1 MGAQLG
7 RRALTEADRQGAA
20 TADLAALAR
29 GGRINFFGFVLR
41 LLARLP
47 FLFIAGR
54 MYGAE
59 QLGRFAYA
67 VLILEFAAQL
77 ATLGLKRGLAQQL
90 ARTDKPHVCVVADAL
105 LVAAIGSAIVMT
117 LLAIFPQAMFPNS
130 EIKGMEWA
138 LPVTVFALAWSDICL
153 AALAYRHDVGAT
165 VRARA
170 IVEPWTIS
178 IAAFGLYFVWPRD
191 GLIIAYAAS
200 MVGALIASV
209 IPFLNSYGLPH
220 GWSPDPGTLWH
231 LARRNL
237 PVAAADA
244 VEWGSRRIDIAIL
257 GLLASPAIVGI
268 YYVAQNV
275 ASLPAKLK
283 TSFDPILGPVIS
295 RNLADGDKLAVAKQ
309 VRQVGF
315 WVIAAQSAV
324 ALALGIPG
332 EAVMGLVGPA
342 FVAGTAILAFLL
354 AAEVVAATAA
364 VSESALIYCARNRNM
379 MISLAM
385 IGFQAALT
393 MALIAALERL
403 RLSEMW
409 QAIGLHPLGDL
420 EMWKATGPAIA
431 LLLALGFAAIF
442 KARLLRHLL
451 GAAVSGWRWALIWAA
466 AAGVAVGWL
475 FTMLPPRFEWLELV
489 GGIPA
494 ILAAFGAVMWVKG
507 FGPEDRELFR
517 MSKDDIEELSLPD
530 PGASPEAPR

>member
-1 MGAQLG
+1 M
-7 RRALTEADRQGAA
+7 TESEKQGAA

-67 VLILEFAAQL
+67 VLIVEFAAQL

-90 ARTDKPHVCVVADAL
+90 AKTDKEHVCVAADAL
-105 LVAAIGSAIVMT
+105 LVAAIGSAIAMT
-117 LLAIFPQAMFPNS
+117 ILALFPQAMFPNS
-130 EIKGMEWA
+130 EITGMEWA
-138 LPVTVFALAWSDICL
+138 LPITVFALAWSDICL
-153 AALAYRHDVGAT
+153 AALAYRHDVTST

-178 IAAFGLYFVWPRD
+178 IAAFAWYFISDRD
-191 GLIIAYAAS
+191 GLIIAYALS

-209 IPFLNSYGLPH
+209 IPFVKSYGLPH
-220 GWSPDPGTLWH
+220 GWSPDPGTLWR

-244 VEWGSRRIDIAIL
+244 VEWGSRRIDIAVL
-257 GLLASPAIVGI
+257 GLFFSPAIVGI
-268 YYVAQNV
+268 YYVAQQV

-295 RNLADGDKLAVAKQ
+295 RNLADGDKAAVAKQ

-315 WVIAAQSAV
+315 WVIAAQGAV

-332 EAVMGLVGPA
+332 EAVMGLVGA
-342 FVAGTAILAFLL
+342 GFVAGTAALGFLL

-364 VSESALIYCARNRNM
+364 VSEAALIYCARHRNM
-379 MISLAM
+379 AISMAM
-385 IGFQAALT
+385 IVLEAGLAAG
-393 MALIAALERL
+393 LILLMR
-403 RLSEMW
+403 SWQWPIMW
-409 QAIGLHPLGDL
+409 Q
-420 EMWKATGPAIA
+420 ATGPA
-431 LLLALGFAAIF
+431 LALALSLGLASIA
-442 KARLLRHLL
+442 KSQMLARILRNP
-451 GAAVSGWRWALIWAA
+451 VSGWRWPLIWAA
-466 AAGVAVGWL
+466 AAAMIVGQLVILLPEWAELL
-475 FTMLPPRFEWLELV
+475 F
-489 GGIPA
+489 GIPA
-494 ILAAFGAVMWVKG
+494 ILAAFGAVMWIKG
-507 FGPEDRELFR
+507 FGHEDRELFR

-530 PGASPEAPR
+530 PAASPEAPR